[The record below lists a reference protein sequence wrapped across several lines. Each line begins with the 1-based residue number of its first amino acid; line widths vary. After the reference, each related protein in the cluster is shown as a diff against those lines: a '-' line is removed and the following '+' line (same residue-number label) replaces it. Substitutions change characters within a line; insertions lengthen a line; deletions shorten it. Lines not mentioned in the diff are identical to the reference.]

1 MTRKKLIDKP
11 PTPNGHLRRLVR
23 RIVIISLP
31 FLAIATLYVAT
42 SYEFVPDAWRFVERR
57 HPALDEVGT
66 RAFTSAGIPG
76 DPLNVAF
83 VGSEA
88 SLQHMMRRRLQT
100 GMRLTRLRSRVLC
113 ASPSIASRTSPTPTR
128 Q

>member
-1 MTRKKLIDKP
+1 M
-11 PTPNGHLRRLVR
+11 LRR
-23 RIVIISLP
+23 VIITSLP
-31 FLAIATLYVAT
+31 FLALATLYVAT
-42 SYEFVPDAWRFVERR
+42 AYEFVPDAWRFVERR

-88 SLQHMMRRRLQT
+88 ALQRVMRDAGCKLAC
-100 GMRLTRLRSRVLC
+100 G
-113 ASPSIASRTSPTPTR
+113 
-128 Q
+128 